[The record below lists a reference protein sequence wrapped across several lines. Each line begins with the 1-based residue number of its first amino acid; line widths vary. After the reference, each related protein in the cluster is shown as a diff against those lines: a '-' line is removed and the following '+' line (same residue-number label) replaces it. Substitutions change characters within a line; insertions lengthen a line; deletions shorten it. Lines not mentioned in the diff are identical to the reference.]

1 MLALRALTSSDG
13 TVTGAVGSVTDITD
27 SARMS
32 AELEHRATYDAL
44 TGCMNRSTTMANLER
59 VLVENGQDTAV
70 MFVDLDGF
78 KAVND
83 VAGHRVGDTLLM
95 AVAERLQ
102 RAVRGGDVVG
112 RIGGDE
118 FLVICPR
125 AGGPDGSLALAHR
138 LIGALAEPIFTP
150 DGLRTSSASV
160 GVAWTNRPRSE
171 EHTS

>member
-1 MLALRALTSSDG
+1 M
-13 TVTGAVGSVTDITD
+13 
-27 SARMS
+27 
-32 AELEHRATYDAL
+32 AT
-44 TGCMNRSTTMANLER
+44 RER
-59 VLVENGQDTAV
+59 VLVDNGQDTAV

-112 RIGGDE
+112 RIGGYE

-125 AGGPDGSLALAHR
+125 AGGP
-138 LIGALAEPIFTP
+138 
-150 DGLRTSSASV
+150 
-160 GVAWTNRPRSE
+160 RSE
-171 EHTS
+171 ERRVGTKCVSTCRSRWLPVH

>member
-44 TGCMNRSTTMANLER
+44 NGCMNRSTTMATLER

-70 MFVDLDGF
+70 MFVDLHGF

-83 VAGHRVGDTLLM
+83 VPGTRVGDTLPIADADTLT
-95 AVAERLQ
+95 
-102 RAVRGGDVVG
+102 RAVRGRAPVG
-112 RIGGDE
+112 RIRGD
-118 FLVICPR
+118 
-125 AGGPDGSLALAHR
+125 
-138 LIGALAEPIFTP
+138 
-150 DGLRTSSASV
+150 
-160 GVAWTNRPRSE
+160 
-171 EHTS
+171 